1 MANYLNKEDVLAQL
15 RAAGLLIKGELV
27 VLAQGKKRSTRCL
40 VDGEDGQKRGW
51 YRLYELVTQ
60 QGEYFLIGSYGVYQ
74 GDDSGARKIELTK
87 RCEHCGYEMALRE
100 RQCPSCKHTVFKR
113 RELSEEEREAIKKRQ
128 AEDRKR
134 VQAERNAEIERAAKW
149 ARAVWYASVPAEQ
162 GGHDYLTRKHLASPG
177 GTRIFPG
184 VDGIMLEGAEDDDYR
199 YLARFAGTLT
209 LPMCDTAGRIF
220 ALQFILSRE
229 KHQDW
234 IQRRDGRDKE
244 YWPRGM
250 SKDGHFWMLG
260 TPGAVILTAEGFATA
275 QTLHDETG
283 HAVAVTFDAGN
294 QPKVAQ
300 VLRKHYRSARI
311 LACADDDWLQK
322 CRECKGWTPVAQE
335 ACCHCG
341 KPHGKQNAGIAR
353 AREAAMLVDGAWI
366 APAFAV
372 ERPSDR
378 KGPTDFNDLAA
389 LEGAQAVRGQIEAKL
404 AELGIAP
411 AASPPAPA
419 AARRAGDPTE
429 GGGGYEPPPAMSV
442 MSLDA
447 LVERFVP
454 IDDGTGAYVFDAWT
468 RKIVLVKQMI
478 ALLPAGT
485 RAEDIKRH
493 PLWLSRGAYYLDQV
507 GFDPGGTDA
516 AVKLNTWRGWPLTPR
531 RGSCELLIQTLWL
544 LCSKEEYGAGTT
556 RKEASGKLIDVSG
569 KSAADEVVHWI
580 LCWMA
585 YPLQHPGAKMS
596 SAVIMHGPQGT
607 GKSTIFQTL
616 AKIYGDY
623 ATVLNQRGLEDKFN
637 ADWVDNKLFVLAE
650 EVVTRQDMWHIK
662 NELKELVTGEWIRV
676 NPKNVTAYRQRNHL
690 NLCYLSNEGL
700 PLPIDE
706 DDRRH
711 LVVYTPPAVGEEFY
725 DELYLELENGGVEA
739 FYDYLLSYDTTGFH
753 PKKRPPLTKSKERLV
768 DLSQTSEKRFVA
780 EWRAGE
786 LPWPFVPCLSTDL
799 YRAYATW
806 CRERGVRNPREF
818 NQFIGEVKR
827 IQGWEKDRGYVFESV
842 DYIGKPKQLR
852 LVIPDLRSLAEAG
865 CSKPDDKTAAQ
876 WLTNCRF
883 KFANSLETR

>member
-15 RAAGLLIKGELV
+15 RAAGLLIDGELV
-27 VLAQGKKRSTRCL
+27 VLAQGQKRSTRCL

-199 YLARFAGTLT
+199 YLARFAGALT

-300 VLRKHYRSARI
+300 VLRKHYRSTRI

-389 LEGAQAVRGQIEAKL
+389 LEGSQAVRGQIEAKL

-419 AARRAGDPTE
+419 AAARRAVGATE
-429 GGGGYEPPPAMSV
+429 GDGEVERPPAMSV

-447 LVERFVP
+447 IVERFIP
-454 IDDGTGAYVFDAWT
+454 LDDGTGAYVFDMWT
-468 RKIVLVKQMI
+468 RKIAQVKQVI
-478 ALLPAGT
+478 ALLPAGM

-507 GFDPGGTDA
+507 GFDPAGEDA
-516 AVKLNTWRGWPLTPR
+516 NVKLNTWRGWPMKPR
-531 RGSCELLIQTLWL
+531 AGSCDKLLGLLKYLCGNEKNHQDLYHWL
-544 LCSKEEYGAGTT
+544 LCW
-556 RKEASGKLIDVSG
+556 L
-569 KSAADEVVHWI
+569 
-580 LCWMA
+580 A
-585 YPLQHPGAKMS
+585 YPLQNPGAKMQ
-596 SAVIMHGPQGT
+596 SAIVVHGPQGT
-607 GKSTIFQTL
+607 GKSRFFEAYGKIF
-616 AKIYGDY
+616 GDN
-623 ATVLNQRGLEDKFN
+623 AVILNQGAIEDKFN
-637 ADWVDNKLFVLAE
+637 SDWAGQRLFVIAD
-650 EVVTRQDMWHIK
+650 EVAANSEKFHLK
-662 NELKELVTGEWIRV
+662 NILKAYITGEWIRV
-676 NPKNVTAYRQRNHL
+676 NPKNVAAYKERNHM
-690 NLCYLSNEGL
+690 NLIFLSNDDNPVVLEN
-700 PLPIDE
+700 

-711 LVVYTPPAVGEEFY
+711 CVIYTPPKQDESAYAALSEEI
-725 DELYLELENGGVEA
+725 DSGGIEA
-739 FYDYLLSYDTTGFH
+739 LYDYLLGYNLGDFKPWTKPPMTDA
-753 PKKRPPLTKSKERLV
+753 KRRLIRV
-768 DLSQTSEKRFVA
+768 NASSEELFVA
-780 EWRAGE
+780 DWAAGYTDLPVCPVAQKTFFAEYLAWCRKENETRPRRSAAFWTYLHRLGWRAGVADRTVNFKTKE
-786 LPWPFVPCLSTDL
+786 KVSWRFVLP
-799 YRAYATW
+799 RAEVLEAAAA
-806 CRERGVRNPREF
+806 RGDE
-818 NQFIGEVKR
+818 
-827 IQGWEKDRGYVFESV
+827 
-842 DYIGKPKQLR
+842 
-852 LVIPDLRSLAEAG
+852 DLRRRDDESQADWFGRCYYAAEKAI
-865 CSKPDDKTAAQ
+865 S
-876 WLTNCRF
+876 RR
-883 KFANSLETR
+883 KFDESAS